1 MNKIVLMGRLT
12 RDPEVRYSQGDSSMA
27 IARYSIAVDRPTTR
41 NAGSD
46 QATADFIN
54 CVAFGRNGEFA
65 EKYLHKGTKILV
77 EGRIQTG
84 TYTNKDG
91 NKVYTTDIVVERH
104 EFVESRN
111 SESGSFASSIPTPD
125 NGFINVPDDI
135 DDDIPFA

>member
-1 MNKIVLMGRLT
+1 
-12 RDPEVRYSQGDSSMA
+12 MA

-41 NAGSD
+41 NVGGE

-84 TYTNKDG
+84 SYTNKDG

-111 SESGSFASSIPTPD
+111 SEGGSFASSVPAPD
-125 NGFINVPDDI
+125 NGFINVPDGI
-135 DDDIPFA
+135 DDDIPFV

>member
-1 MNKIVLMGRLT
+1 MNKVVLMGRLT

-27 IARYSIAVDRPTTR
+27 IARYSIAVDRPTSRT
-41 NAGSD
+41 AGGD

-84 TYTNKDG
+84 SYTNKDG

-111 SESGSFASSIPTPD
+111 SEGGTFAGSVSASD
-125 NGFINVPDDI
+125 NGFINVPDGI